1 MVRARVNIW
10 RSLSVGSR
18 EINWWWEYDSIH
30 AAFLLSMLTK
40 NCILAALLT
49 FLCSTAALLFAQPHP
64 ADVLSVVQT
73 LQSLRDYEQD
83 GRPESQRITFELP
96 EAIVNLYL
104 TTSLSV
110 TPRPALKS
118 LKVEILPGNRM
129 IAVGD
134 IDWERLLEGDE
145 SMVPAKLR
153 EQLMEG
159 GPFKAAFTFRVES
172 GFVTFTV
179 NAVPSG
185 GIQIPDAVLRGIVR
199 RVAQSQPEKFDTT
212 KPIPLPFGLR
222 TFSTREK
229 MLVGGTGLPRRP
241 PSGNTSRQAP
251 SAGR

>member
-1 MVRARVNIW
+1 MIVFTR
-10 RSLSVGSR
+10 L
-18 EINWWWEYDSIH
+18 
-30 AAFLLSMLTK
+30 FFLSMLTK

-49 FLCSTAALLFAQPHP
+49 LLSSTAALLFAQPHA

-118 LKVEILPGNRM
+118 LKVEILPGNRL

-134 IDWERLLEGDE
+134 LDWERLLQGDE
-145 SMVPAKLR
+145 SLVPAKLR
-153 EQLMEG
+153 EQLIDA
-159 GPFKAAFTFRVES
+159 GPLKAAFTFRVES

-185 GIQIPDAVLRGIVR
+185 GVQIPDAVLRGIVR
-199 RVAQSQPEKFDTT
+199 RVAQSQPKS
-212 KPIPLPFGLR
+212 
-222 TFSTREK
+222 STRPNQSHYRLACGPFPRVKRCWSAEQDCHNVRPPETRRGK
-229 MLVGGTGLPRRP
+229 PLVRGDDREHLGNGTASLTVRRP
-241 PSGNTSRQAP
+241 DFIST
-251 SAGR
+251 